1 MMLTVYYLVTAIML
15 AVAAITPSSRQAVLV
30 MVGSWAV
37 SYLMGSFGAWDLSLF
52 VDVVAFWGLFWAATR
67 GSPKAADAARIT
79 AMMLLAHFLFRLAHR
94 LGFYIEGVY
103 MWSINALFLAA
114 VLSLVG
120 GKDVRHFVG
129 LCVEGARGFSGC
141 GPRPRH
147 ARRAAS
153 KEAGR

>member
-1 MMLTVYYLVTAIML
+1 MLTAYYTVTALML
-15 AVAAITPSSRQAVLV
+15 ALATITRSSRQAVLV
-30 MVGSWAV
+30 LAASWAV
-37 SYLMGSFGAWDLSLF
+37 SFSMGAFGAWELSLF
-52 VDVVAFWGLFWAATR
+52 ADVVAFWGLFWCATK

-120 GKDVRHFVG
+120 GKDVGRFVG
-129 LCVEGARGFSGC
+129 LCVEGARSLSGC
-141 GPRPRH
+141 GPRPRL

>member
-1 MMLTVYYLVTAIML
+1 MLAAYYLITAIML
-15 AVAAITPSSRQAVLV
+15 AVAALTPSSRQAVLV

-52 VDVVAFWGLFWAATR
+52 VDVVAFWGLFWAATK

-120 GKDVRHFVG
+120 GKDVRRFVG
-129 LCVEGARGFSGC
+129 ICIEGIGRFFGC
-141 GPRPRH
+141 GPRTRYARTKAPEE
-147 ARRAAS
+147 ARR
-153 KEAGR
+153 